1 MGVGHAC
8 GCCCG
13 WCGGGCVRKW
23 WVGVLAVEGLTCCAP
38 FACVLPPVFAV
49 LLLLLPVGVSG
60 AAALGCHGYCSGGL
74 LLGVFLV
81 TALLACVVTLPLVGL
96 ETAGRK

>member
-1 MGVGHAC
+1 M
-8 GCCCG
+8 
-13 WCGGGCVRKW
+13 
-23 WVGVLAVEGLTCCAP
+23 AVVGLTCCAP

-60 AAALGCHGYCSGGL
+60 AAARGWHGYCSGGL

-81 TALLACVVTLPLVGL
+81 TALLACVVTLPLVAL
-96 ETAGRK
+96 ETLVCK

>member
-1 MGVGHAC
+1 M
-8 GCCCG
+8 
-13 WCGGGCVRKW
+13 
-23 WVGVLAVEGLTCCAP
+23 AVEGLTCSAP

-49 LLLLLPVGVSG
+49 LLLLLLLLPVGVSG

-81 TALLACVVTLPLVGL
+81 TALLACVVTLPLVAL